1 MRVVSRTDPDATL
14 GTPDAQSAPQ
24 GPIADEEE
32 IAPGARIG
40 EYVVQRLLACGGH
53 GNVYVAEHRLLGRRA
68 ALKVMHRRAAAV
80 ENMVAR
86 FVLEAKV
93 VNQIR
98 HPSIVD
104 IYDLGTLPDGRP
116 YCLMEL
122 LGGSSLREIL
132 ARRGRFSAE
141 EALAFLE
148 PACAAL
154 GAAHGAGIVHRDV
167 KASNLMVDEGPP
179 LRVTLLDFGVAKAPT
194 SGQAGLTAA
203 GQRLGTSAC
212 MAPEQILGG
221 AVDPRTDVY
230 ALGVLLF
237 QLVTGRLPFPADDV
251 AALEQMHL
259 SVPPPRPSDLAP
271 VPPSLDAVVARCM
284 AKRPEDRF
292 PSAEAFLTGLRRA
305 LGAPEPPGTGLAPAV
320 AVHAS
325 ADPADPSSEEDLLAA
340 ADLVAALE
348 APLREAGFTLPASTP
363 GAFLAVRPLPEGAEA
378 SRSALEAA
386 LALARALHA
395 EALAG
400 ASGRRIRVRVAVHAD
415 LARIRAGPEG
425 PEVLGGPLCETAR
438 WLPAG
443 EGFSATPQASA
454 GLPGAP
460 GSR

>member
-1 MRVVSRTDPDATL
+1 V
-14 GTPDAQSAPQ
+14 
-24 GPIADEEE
+24 
-32 IAPGARIG
+32 
-40 EYVVQRLLACGGH
+40 
-53 GNVYVAEHRLLGRRA
+53 
-68 ALKVMHRRAAAV
+68 
-80 ENMVAR
+80 
-86 FVLEAKV
+86 
-93 VNQIR
+93 
-98 HPSIVD
+98 
-104 IYDLGTLPDGRP
+104 
-116 YCLMEL
+116 
-122 LGGSSLREIL
+122 
-132 ARRGRFSAE
+132 
-141 EALAFLE
+141 
-148 PACAAL
+148 
-154 GAAHGAGIVHRDV
+154 
-167 KASNLMVDEGPP
+167 
-179 LRVTLLDFGVAKAPT
+179 
-194 SGQAGLTAA
+194 
-203 GQRLGTSAC
+203 
-212 MAPEQILGG
+212 
-221 AVDPRTDVY
+221 
-230 ALGVLLF
+230 
-237 QLVTGRLPFPADDV
+237 
-251 AALEQMHL
+251 
-259 SVPPPRPSDLAP
+259 
-271 VPPSLDAVVARCM
+271 
-284 AKRPEDRF
+284 
-292 PSAEAFLTGLRRA
+292 EAFLTGLRRA

-400 ASGRRIRVRVAVHAD
+400 ASGRRIRLRVAVHAD